1 MKRHGILNAH
11 IATVLAHL
19 GHKDSITIADA
30 GLPIPYGVERID
42 VSITKGFPSFL
53 SVVEAVSED
62 MHIEEIIVAD
72 EMKDHNAAIHQVL
85 TARFQ
90 GIKKTYV
97 THEQFKEL
105 TAETHAVIRTGEV
118 TPYANI
124 ILVSNVNF

>member
-19 GHKDSITIADA
+19 GHKDMITIADA

-42 VSITKGFPSFL
+42 LAITKGLPTFL
-53 SVVEAVSED
+53 SVVEAVSDD
-62 MHIEEIIVAD
+62 MHIEEIILA
-72 EMKDHNAAIHQVL
+72 EEIKDHNAAIHQVL
-85 TARFQ
+85 ATRFQ
-90 GIKKTYV
+90 GIPITYV

-124 ILVSNVNF
+124 IFVSNVNF